1 MSYSVQ
7 PYGLWHL
14 PHNSV
19 GKESAAMQETWFQIP
34 SWEDPPEKEMET
46 PSSIFAWRI
55 PRREELGR
63 LQYGVTR
70 IGHN

>member
-1 MSYSVQ
+1 MSNSVQ
-7 PYGLWHL
+7 PYGQWHL

-19 GKESAAMQETWFQIP
+19 GKESAAMQKTWFQLP

-55 PRREELGR
+55 PRREEPGR
-63 LQYGVTR
+63 VQYGVTR